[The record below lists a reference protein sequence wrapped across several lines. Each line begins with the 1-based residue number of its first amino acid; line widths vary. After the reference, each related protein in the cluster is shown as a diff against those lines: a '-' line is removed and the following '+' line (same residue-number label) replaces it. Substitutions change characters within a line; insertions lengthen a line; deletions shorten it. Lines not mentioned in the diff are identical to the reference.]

1 MNGTGKSPEN
11 YQIEDFITDESF
23 INYFF
28 RLNGEDVSFWTKW
41 LLAHPENA
49 GLAEMAREML
59 QNLSLTLPEE
69 EFEAELGKLRKALHA
84 DTESVHPATP
94 AIIRLLQEKSGARR
108 PGSTRSRLMTRLKYI
123 LPITLILIAGAIF
136 FLNRISTEQS
146 ALTVKI
152 NDSNT
157 PVVFTLSD
165 GSVVTLAPQGVLRF
179 PADFGKQERKVYLEG
194 EAQFQV
200 QRYGTQPFRVFA
212 GGIVA
217 TVLGTKFN
225 VNDQSRDSAVLVE
238 LIKGRLR
245 VETIPRSGLAVQSIV
260 LEPDERVVYRRQL
273 ERMYKEK
280 WQSQHDPALPDRLV
294 FRKNSFEEIARQ
306 IKAVYGVT
314 VINRSGKENWHFT
327 GEFAHAT
334 AKEIIENICLI
345 EGLTS
350 QVNEDS
356 ILIK

>member
-1 MNGTGKSPEN
+1 MNVTGKSPEN

-41 LLAHPENA
+41 LQAHPENA
-49 GLAEMAREML
+49 GRADLAREML

-69 EFEAELGKLRKALHA
+69 EFEAELGKLRKAIHA
-84 DTESVHPATP
+84 DTESVAPGPPGSP
-94 AIIRLLQEKSGARR
+94 AIIRLLQGKRGNRR
-108 PGSTRSRLMTRLKYI
+108 LRSRLMARLKYI
-123 LPITLILIAGAIF
+123 LPMSLILIAGAIF
-136 FLNRISTEQS
+136 FLNRTSTEKS
-146 ALTVKI
+146 ALIVKA
-152 NDSNT
+152 NDGNT
-157 PVVFTLSD
+157 PVVFTLGD

-200 QRYGTQPFRVFA
+200 QRDGTQPFRVFA

-238 LIKGRLR
+238 LINGRLR

-260 LEPDERVVYRRQL
+260 LEPDERVVYQRRL
-273 ERMYKEK
+273 ERIYKEK
-280 WQSQHDPALPDRLV
+280 WQSQHDPALPERLL

-314 VINRSGKENWHFT
+314 VINRSGKENWRFT

-350 QVNEDS
+350 QVNEDT

>member
-1 MNGTGKSPEN
+1 MTGTGKSPED

-41 LLAHPENA
+41 LQAHPENA

-59 QNLSLTLPEE
+59 QDLSLTLPEE
-69 EFEAELGKLRKALHA
+69 EFEAELGKLREAIQA
-84 DTESVHPATP
+84 DSGSGTP
-94 AIIRLLQEKSGARR
+94 ASPTIIRFLRGERGSRGSGSR
-108 PGSTRSRLMTRLKYI
+108 PKARLKYL
-123 LPITLILIAGAIF
+123 LPLTLLVIAGVL
-136 FLNRISTEQS
+136 FLVNQFGTEQGI
-146 ALTVKI
+146 LTVKT
-152 NDSNT
+152 NDGNT

-179 PADFGKQERKVYLEG
+179 PADFGRQERKIYLEG

-200 QRYGTQPFRVFA
+200 QQDGIRPFKVFA

-225 VNDQSRDSAVLVE
+225 VNDQSHDSAVLVE
-238 LIKGRLR
+238 LIKGKLR
-245 VETIPRSGLAVQSIV
+245 VETIPRSGLAVQSIL
-260 LEPDERVVYRRQL
+260 LEPDERVVYRRRL
-273 ERMYKEK
+273 ERLYKEK
-280 WQSQHDPALPDRLV
+280 WQSQHDLALPDRLV

-306 IKAVYGVT
+306 IKSVYGVT
-314 VINRSGKENWHFT
+314 VINQSAKKNWRFT

-345 EGLTS
+345 EGLAS
-350 QVNEDS
+350 QVNEDT